1 MNAEQREYAMR
12 IGFIGI
18 GAMGTPMARN
28 LIDAGF
34 DVTIWNRTGDKCQ
47 PLVSAGA
54 SQAGSPTECAR
65 ADVLIT
71 MLADDAALAAVLR
84 EYDLIDAM
92 AADTVHV
99 NMATVSTAK
108 AVELAESHAAAGKVY
123 VAAPVLG
130 RPDLAAAAKLNI
142 VAAGPEQGIERARP
156 ALDTMGAKVWPCG
169 EEPVRANAIKLATNT
184 MLVSA
189 VESMAEAASMTAA
202 HGIEPGDF
210 LEIITNSIF
219 SCPAYLGY
227 APAMEKRDYDN
238 PQGFKLKLGAKD
250 IDLALTAAHAC
261 NVPMPMSATARERLA
276 EAMAAGD
283 GGKDLSALAET
294 ARRRAHLD
302 D

>member
-1 MNAEQREYAMR
+1 MR

-18 GAMGTPMARN
+18 GAMGHPMAKN

-34 DVTIWNRTGDKCQ
+34 DVTVWNRTAEKCQ

-54 SQAGSPTECAR
+54 GCAESPADCAS

-71 MLADDAALAAVLR
+71 MLADDAALDSVLR
-84 EYDLIDAM
+84 GHDLIDAM
-92 AADTVHV
+92 GADTVHV
-99 NMATVSTAK
+99 NMATISTAT
-108 AVELAESHAAAGKVY
+108 ATDLAERHAAAGKSY

-142 VAAGPEQGIERARP
+142 VAAGPAQGIERARP
-156 ALDTMGAKVWPCG
+156 ALETIGARVWPCG

-184 MLVSA
+184 MLVAA
-189 VESMAEAASMTAA
+189 VESMAEATSMTSA

-227 APAMEKRDYDN
+227 APAMEKREYDN

-250 IDLALTAAHAC
+250 IDLALAAAHAC

-276 EAMAAGD
+276 EAMAAGH
-283 GGKDLSALAET
+283 GEKDLSALAET
-294 ARRRAHLD
+294 ARH
-302 D
+302 

>member
-1 MNAEQREYAMR
+1 MR

-18 GAMGTPMARN
+18 GAMGNPMAKN

-34 DVTIWNRTGDKCQ
+34 DVTVWNRSGEKCQ
-47 PLVSAGA
+47 PLVAAGA
-54 SQAGSPTECAR
+54 RQAESPAECAT

-71 MLADDAALAAVLR
+71 MLADDAALDAVLR
-84 EYDLIDAM
+84 EHDLIGAM
-92 AADTVHV
+92 AAKTVHV
-99 NMATVSTAK
+99 NMATVSTAT
-108 AVELAESHAAAGKVY
+108 AVELAQRHASAGKAY

-142 VAAGPEQGIERARP
+142 VAAGPADAIEQARP
-156 ALDTMGAKVWPCG
+156 ALGRIGAKVWPCG
-169 EEPVRANAIKLATNT
+169 DEPVRANAIKLATNT

-189 VESMAEAASMTAA
+189 VESMAEATAMTAA

-210 LEIITNSIF
+210 LEIITSSIF

-238 PQGFKLKLGAKD
+238 PQGFKLRLGAKD
-250 IDLALTAAHAC
+250 IDLALTAAHAG
-261 NVPMPMSATARERLA
+261 NVPMPMSATARERLT

-283 GGKDLSALAET
+283 GDKDLSVLAET
-294 ARRRAHLD
+294 ARRRANV
-302 D
+302 

>member
-1 MNAEQREYAMR
+1 MR
-12 IGFIGI
+12 IGFVGI
-18 GAMGTPMARN
+18 GAMGHPMARN
-28 LIDAGF
+28 LVDAGF
-34 DVTIWNRTGDKCQ
+34 DVSVWNRTSDKCQ
-47 PLVSAGA
+47 PLVAAGA
-54 SQAGSPTECAR
+54 KQAESPAECAG

-71 MLADDAALAAVLR
+71 MLADDAALEAVLQ
-84 EYDLIDAM
+84 EHGLIDALG
-92 AADTVHV
+92 AETVHV
-99 NMATVSTAK
+99 NMATVSTAT
-108 AVELAESHAAAGKVY
+108 AADMAERHAAAGKAY

-142 VAAGPEQGIERARP
+142 VAAGSSVAIEQARP
-156 ALDTMGAKVWPCG
+156 ALESMGAKVWPCG
-169 EEPVRANAIKLATNT
+169 EEPVRANVIKLATNT

-219 SCPAYLGY
+219 GCPAYLGY
-227 APAMEKRDYDN
+227 APAMEKREYGN

-250 IDLALTAAHAC
+250 IDLALKAAHAS

-283 GGKDLSALAET
+283 GDKDLSALGEA
-294 ARRRAHLD
+294 ARRRAHLHE
-302 D
+302 

>member
-1 MNAEQREYAMR
+1 MR
-12 IGFIGI
+12 IGFVGI
-18 GAMGTPMARN
+18 GAMGYPMAKN

-34 DVTIWNRTGDKCQ
+34 DVTIWNRTEEKCQ
-47 PLVSAGA
+47 PLDAAGA
-54 SQAGSPTECAR
+54 KQAASPADCAR

-71 MLADDAALAAVLR
+71 MLADDAALDAVLQ

-92 AADTVHV
+92 AAETVHV
-99 NMATVSTAK
+99 NMATVSTATG
-108 AVELAESHAAAGKVY
+108 ADMAERHAAAGKAY

-142 VAAGPEQGIERARP
+142 VAAGPADAIEKARP
-156 ALDTMGAKVWPCG
+156 ALETLGARVWPCG

-189 VESMAEAASMTAA
+189 VESMAEATSMTAA

-227 APAMEKRDYDN
+227 APAIEKREYDN

-250 IDLALTAAHAC
+250 IDLALTAAHAS

-283 GGKDLSALAET
+283 GDKDLSALAET
-294 ARRRAHLD
+294 ARRRANL
-302 D
+302 